1 MDSTIRQ
8 RSLFDNLAEDVQ
20 QPTLPIPDVSAIVGL
35 KYLRDF
41 IDQEKH
47 AELLRQVD
55 SQPWLT
61 DLKRRVQHYG
71 YKYDYKSR
79 HVDYAMR
86 IGPLPDWAE
95 EIADI
100 LCERRLTPERP
111 DQVIVNEYLP
121 GQGIA
126 NHIDC
131 QPCFTDTIISL
142 SLGSPCVME
151 FTHKQTRQV
160 VPLLLESK
168 SLVVLQDEARHAW
181 LHGIPSRK
189 TDQYQNK
196 LIRRARRVSLTFRKV
211 ILD

>member
-1 MDSTIRQ
+1 MTIQQ
-8 RSLFDNLAEDVQ
+8 RSLFDDLTDNA
-20 QPTLPIPDVSAIVGL
+20 PKPLPDLSAIVGL
-35 KYLRDF
+35 KYIWDF

-47 AELLRQVD
+47 DDLLQQVD

-79 HVDYAMR
+79 HVDYSMR
-86 IGPLPDWAE
+86 IGPLPQWAE

-100 LCERRLTPERP
+100 LCERRLAPERP
-111 DQVIVNEYLP
+111 DQVIVNEYRQ

-126 NHIDC
+126 SHVDC

-142 SLGSPCVME
+142 SLGSPCVMD

-160 VPLLLESK
+160 VPLLLEPR
-168 SLVVLQDEARHAW
+168 SLVVLQDEARYIW
-181 LHGIPSRK
+181 LHGIPARK
-189 TDQYQNK
+189 TDQYGDKTIQ
-196 LIRRARRVSLTFRKV
+196 RERRVSLTFRKV
-211 ILD
+211 IVE